1 MEALLWPLLSLIL
14 PFAIR
19 NGKGKY
25 FSSISFNAASRLSE
39 TSCGVPLPSRLAFL
53 NKSDPFLYQ
62 LLGFKTSNKHFYTKA
77 LQHKSYDSNNNN
89 ERLEFLGDSILGCV
103 ISSELY
109 QRFPLI
115 DEGQLSRLR
124 SYLVRGQTLAKL
136 AKTIKLSETL
146 VLGQGELKSG
156 GFRRESIQA
165 DAFEAILGAIF
176 LDSDYLTVS
185 SVVLKLYKDLLND
198 ASPEDS
204 LKDFKTQL
212 QELLQKKG
220 YSLPQYELI
229 KTKGQDHDAIF
240 YVRCIVS
247 EYDLEVEREA
257 KSIKRAEQACA
268 ESLLERL
275 ASS

>member
-1 MEALLWPLLSLIL
+1 MTQLRRQLQFDYQYL
-14 PFAIR
+14 
-19 NGKGKY
+19 
-25 FSSISFNAASRLSE
+25 ISFMDKLQKNIS
-39 TSCGVPLPSRLAFL
+39 
-53 NKSDPFLYQ
+53 YQ
-62 LLGFKTSNKHFYTKA
+62 FNNIDLLKQA
-77 LQHKSYDSNNNN
+77 LTHRSVSKNNN

-103 ISSELY
+103 ISRELY

-124 SYLVRGQTLAKL
+124 SSLVKGQTLAKL
-136 AKTIKLSETL
+136 AKTINLSETL
-146 VLGQGELKSG
+146 VLGKGELKSG

-185 SVVLKLYKDLLND
+185 RVVLKLYKGLLND

-240 YVRCIVS
+240 YVRSIVS
-247 EYDLEVEREA
+247 DYDLEVVKEA

-275 ASS
+275 TSL

>member
-1 MEALLWPLLSLIL
+1 MDKLQKNISYQFNNVELLKQALTHRSVS
-14 PFAIR
+14 
-19 NGKGKY
+19 KK
-25 FSSISFNAASRLSE
+25 
-39 TSCGVPLPSRLAFL
+39 
-53 NKSDPFLYQ
+53 
-62 LLGFKTSNKHFYTKA
+62 
-77 LQHKSYDSNNNN
+77 NN
-89 ERLEFLGDSILGCV
+89 ERLEFLGDSILGCI
-103 ISSELY
+103 ISRELY

-136 AKTIKLSETL
+136 AKTINLSETL

-176 LDSDYLTVS
+176 LDSDYLTVNG
-185 SVVLKLYKDLLND
+185 VVLKLYEDLLND
-198 ASPEDS
+198 VSPEDS

-240 YVRCIVS
+240 YVRSIVS
-247 EYDLEVEREA
+247 EYDLEVVKEA

-275 ASS
+275 TSL

>member
-1 MEALLWPLLSLIL
+1 MDKLQKNISYQFNNVELLKQALTHRSVS
-14 PFAIR
+14 
-19 NGKGKY
+19 KK
-25 FSSISFNAASRLSE
+25 
-39 TSCGVPLPSRLAFL
+39 
-53 NKSDPFLYQ
+53 
-62 LLGFKTSNKHFYTKA
+62 
-77 LQHKSYDSNNNN
+77 NN
-89 ERLEFLGDSILGCV
+89 ERLEFLGDSILGCI
-103 ISSELY
+103 ISRELY

-136 AKTIKLSETL
+136 AKTINLSETL

-185 SVVLKLYKDLLND
+185 GVVLKIYEDLLND

-275 ASS
+275 TSS

>member
-1 MEALLWPLLSLIL
+1 MDKLQKNISYQFNNVELLKQALTHRSVS
-14 PFAIR
+14 
-19 NGKGKY
+19 KK
-25 FSSISFNAASRLSE
+25 
-39 TSCGVPLPSRLAFL
+39 
-53 NKSDPFLYQ
+53 
-62 LLGFKTSNKHFYTKA
+62 
-77 LQHKSYDSNNNN
+77 NN
-89 ERLEFLGDSILGCV
+89 ERLEFLGDSILGCI
-103 ISSELY
+103 ISRELY

-136 AKTIKLSETL
+136 AKTINLSETL

-185 SVVLKLYKDLLND
+185 GVVLKLYEDLLND

-268 ESLLERL
+268 EFLLERL

>member
-1 MEALLWPLLSLIL
+1 MDKLQKNISYQFNNVELLKQALTHRSVS
-14 PFAIR
+14 
-19 NGKGKY
+19 KK
-25 FSSISFNAASRLSE
+25 
-39 TSCGVPLPSRLAFL
+39 
-53 NKSDPFLYQ
+53 
-62 LLGFKTSNKHFYTKA
+62 
-77 LQHKSYDSNNNN
+77 NN
-89 ERLEFLGDSILGCV
+89 ERLEFLGDSILGCI
-103 ISSELY
+103 ISRELY

-136 AKTIKLSETL
+136 AKTINLSETL

-185 SVVLKLYKDLLND
+185 GVVLKLYEDLLND

-220 YSLPQYELI
+220 YSLPQYEVI

>member
-1 MEALLWPLLSLIL
+1 MDKLQKNISYQFNNVELLKQALTHRSVS
-14 PFAIR
+14 
-19 NGKGKY
+19 KK
-25 FSSISFNAASRLSE
+25 
-39 TSCGVPLPSRLAFL
+39 
-53 NKSDPFLYQ
+53 
-62 LLGFKTSNKHFYTKA
+62 
-77 LQHKSYDSNNNN
+77 NN
-89 ERLEFLGDSILGCV
+89 ERLEFLGDSILGCI
-103 ISSELY
+103 ISRELY

-115 DEGQLSRLR
+115 DEGQLSRRR
-124 SYLVRGQTLAKL
+124 SHLVRGQTLAKL
-136 AKTIKLSETL
+136 AKTINLSETL

-185 SVVLKLYKDLLND
+185 GVVLKLYEDLLND

-220 YSLPQYELI
+220 YSLPQYKLI

-268 ESLLERL
+268 EFLLERL

>member
-1 MEALLWPLLSLIL
+1 MDKLQKNISYQFNNVELLKQALTHRSVS
-14 PFAIR
+14 
-19 NGKGKY
+19 KK
-25 FSSISFNAASRLSE
+25 
-39 TSCGVPLPSRLAFL
+39 
-53 NKSDPFLYQ
+53 
-62 LLGFKTSNKHFYTKA
+62 
-77 LQHKSYDSNNNN
+77 NN
-89 ERLEFLGDSILGCV
+89 ERLEFLGDSILGCI
-103 ISSELY
+103 ISRELY

-136 AKTIKLSETL
+136 AKTINLSETL

-176 LDSDYLTVS
+176 LDSDYLTVNG
-185 SVVLKLYKDLLND
+185 VVLKLYEDLLND

-220 YSLPQYELI
+220 YSLPQYEVI

-275 ASS
+275 TSS

>member
-1 MEALLWPLLSLIL
+1 MEKLQKNINYHFSDAALL
-14 PFAIR
+14 
-19 NGKGKY
+19 K
-25 FSSISFNAASRLSE
+25 
-39 TSCGVPLPSRLAFL
+39 
-53 NKSDPFLYQ
+53 Q
-62 LLGFKTSNKHFYTKA
+62 A
-77 LQHKSYDSNNNN
+77 LTHRSVNNNNN

-103 ISSELY
+103 ISHELY
-109 QRFPLI
+109 LRFPLV

-124 SYLVRGQTLAKL
+124 SSLVRGQTLAKL
-136 AKTIKLSETL
+136 AKTLNLSENL

-185 SVVLKLYKDLLND
+185 AVILKLYDGLLNE
-198 ASPEDS
+198 ASPDDS

-220 YSLPQYELI
+220 RSLPMYELI
-229 KTKGQDHDAIF
+229 KTKGQDHNAVF
-240 YVRCIVS
+240 YVSCHIK
-247 EYDLEVEREA
+247 EFNLTVEENA

-268 ESLLERL
+268 ESILGSLSYL
-275 ASS
+275 

>member
-1 MEALLWPLLSLIL
+1 MDKLQKNISYQFNNIDLLKQALTHRSV
-14 PFAIR
+14 
-19 NGKGKY
+19 
-25 FSSISFNAASRLSE
+25 S
-39 TSCGVPLPSRLAFL
+39 
-53 NKSDPFLYQ
+53 
-62 LLGFKTSNKHFYTKA
+62 KH
-77 LQHKSYDSNNNN
+77 NN

-103 ISSELY
+103 ISRELY

-124 SYLVRGQTLAKL
+124 SSLVKGQTLAKL
-136 AKTIKLSETL
+136 AKIINLSETL

-185 SVVLKLYKDLLND
+185 RVVLKLYDNLLND
-198 ASPEDS
+198 VSPVDS

-220 YSLPQYELI
+220 LSLPQYEVI
-229 KTKGQDHDAIF
+229 KTKGQDHNAIF
-240 YVRCIVS
+240 YVRCIIS
-247 EYDLEVEREA
+247 EYDLKVEKEA

-268 ESLLERL
+268 ESLLESL
-275 ASS
+275 SSL

>member
-1 MEALLWPLLSLIL
+1 MEKLQKNIFYQFNDIDLLKQALTHRSVS
-14 PFAIR
+14 
-19 NGKGKY
+19 K
-25 FSSISFNAASRLSE
+25 
-39 TSCGVPLPSRLAFL
+39 
-53 NKSDPFLYQ
+53 
-62 LLGFKTSNKHFYTKA
+62 
-77 LQHKSYDSNNNN
+77 NNN

-103 ISSELY
+103 ISRELY
-109 QRFPLI
+109 HRFPLI
-115 DEGQLSRLR
+115 NEGQLSRLR
-124 SYLVRGQTLAKL
+124 SYLVKGQTLAKL

-185 SVVLKLYKDLLND
+185 RVVLKLYKGLLND

-247 EYDLEVEREA
+247 EYDLEVVKEA

-275 ASS
+275 TSL

>member
-1 MEALLWPLLSLIL
+1 MDKLQKNISYQFNNVELLKQALTHRSVS
-14 PFAIR
+14 
-19 NGKGKY
+19 KK
-25 FSSISFNAASRLSE
+25 
-39 TSCGVPLPSRLAFL
+39 
-53 NKSDPFLYQ
+53 
-62 LLGFKTSNKHFYTKA
+62 
-77 LQHKSYDSNNNN
+77 NN
-89 ERLEFLGDSILGCV
+89 ERLEFLGDSILGCI
-103 ISSELY
+103 ISRELY

-124 SYLVRGQTLAKL
+124 SHLVRGQTLAKL
-136 AKTIKLSETL
+136 AKTINLSETL

-185 SVVLKLYKDLLND
+185 GVVLKLYEDLLND

-212 QELLQKKG
+212 QELLQKKR
-220 YSLPQYELI
+220 YSLPQYKLI

-268 ESLLERL
+268 EFLLERL

>member
-1 MEALLWPLLSLIL
+1 MDKLQKNISYQFNNVELLKQALTHRSVS
-14 PFAIR
+14 
-19 NGKGKY
+19 KK
-25 FSSISFNAASRLSE
+25 
-39 TSCGVPLPSRLAFL
+39 
-53 NKSDPFLYQ
+53 
-62 LLGFKTSNKHFYTKA
+62 
-77 LQHKSYDSNNNN
+77 NN
-89 ERLEFLGDSILGCV
+89 ERLEFLGDSILGCI
-103 ISSELY
+103 ISRELY

-136 AKTIKLSETL
+136 AKTINLSETL

-185 SVVLKLYKDLLND
+185 VVVLKLYEDLLND

-220 YSLPQYELI
+220 HSLPQYELI

-268 ESLLERL
+268 ESILERL

>member
-1 MEALLWPLLSLIL
+1 MEKLQKNIDYHFSDAALLKQALTHRS
-14 PFAIR
+14 
-19 NGKGKY
+19 
-25 FSSISFNAASRLSE
+25 
-39 TSCGVPLPSRLAFL
+39 V
-53 NKSDPFLYQ
+53 NK
-62 LLGFKTSNKHFYTKA
+62 
-77 LQHKSYDSNNNN
+77 NNN

-103 ISSELY
+103 ISHELY
-109 QRFPLI
+109 HRFPLV

-124 SYLVRGQTLAKL
+124 SSLVRGQTLAKL
-136 AKTIKLSETL
+136 AKTLNLSENL

-185 SVVLKLYKDLLND
+185 AVILKLYDELLNE
-198 ASPEDS
+198 ASPDDS

-220 YSLPQYELI
+220 HSLPMYELI
-229 KTKGQDHDAIF
+229 KTKGQDHNAVF
-240 YVRCIVS
+240 YVSCHIK
-247 EYDLEVEREA
+247 EFNLTAEENA

-268 ESLLERL
+268 ESILGSL
-275 ASS
+275 SSL

>member
-1 MEALLWPLLSLIL
+1 MDKLQKNISYKFNNIDLLKQALTHRSV
-14 PFAIR
+14 
-19 NGKGKY
+19 
-25 FSSISFNAASRLSE
+25 S
-39 TSCGVPLPSRLAFL
+39 
-53 NKSDPFLYQ
+53 
-62 LLGFKTSNKHFYTKA
+62 KH
-77 LQHKSYDSNNNN
+77 NN

-103 ISSELY
+103 ISRELY

-124 SYLVRGQTLAKL
+124 SSLVKGQTLAKL
-136 AKTIKLSETL
+136 AKIINLSDTL

-185 SVVLKLYKDLLND
+185 RVVLKLYDNLLND
-198 ASPEDS
+198 VSPVDS

-220 YSLPQYELI
+220 LSLPQYEVI
-229 KTKGQDHDAIF
+229 KTKGQDHNAIF
-240 YVRCIVS
+240 YVRCIIS
-247 EYDLEVEREA
+247 EYDLKVEKEA

-275 ASS
+275 SSLL

>member
-1 MEALLWPLLSLIL
+1 MDKLQKNISYQFNNVELLKQALTHRSVS
-14 PFAIR
+14 
-19 NGKGKY
+19 KK
-25 FSSISFNAASRLSE
+25 
-39 TSCGVPLPSRLAFL
+39 
-53 NKSDPFLYQ
+53 
-62 LLGFKTSNKHFYTKA
+62 
-77 LQHKSYDSNNNN
+77 NN
-89 ERLEFLGDSILGCV
+89 ERLEFLGDSILGCI

-124 SYLVRGQTLAKL
+124 SHLVRGQTLAKL
-136 AKTIKLSETL
+136 AKTINLSETL

-185 SVVLKLYKDLLND
+185 GVVLKLYEDLLND

-220 YSLPQYELI
+220 YSLPQYKLI

-268 ESLLERL
+268 EFLLERL

>member
-1 MEALLWPLLSLIL
+1 MDKLQKNISYQFNNIELLKRALTHRSVSKI
-14 PFAIR
+14 
-19 NGKGKY
+19 
-25 FSSISFNAASRLSE
+25 
-39 TSCGVPLPSRLAFL
+39 
-53 NKSDPFLYQ
+53 
-62 LLGFKTSNKHFYTKA
+62 
-77 LQHKSYDSNNNN
+77 NN
-89 ERLEFLGDSILGCV
+89 ERLEFLGDSILGSV
-103 ISSELY
+103 ISHELY
-109 QRFPLI
+109 QRFPLV

-124 SYLVRGQTLAKL
+124 SNLVRGQTLAKL
-136 AKTIKLSETL
+136 AKTIKLSECL

-165 DAFEAILGAIF
+165 DAFEAILGAIL

-185 SVVLKLYKDLLND
+185 GVVLKLYEGLLNE

-229 KTKGQDHDAIF
+229 KTKGQDHNAIF
-240 YVRCIVS
+240 YVRCIIR
-247 EYDLEVEREA
+247 EYELEIEREA

>member
-1 MEALLWPLLSLIL
+1 MDKLQKNISYQFNNVELLKQALTHRSVS
-14 PFAIR
+14 
-19 NGKGKY
+19 KK
-25 FSSISFNAASRLSE
+25 
-39 TSCGVPLPSRLAFL
+39 
-53 NKSDPFLYQ
+53 
-62 LLGFKTSNKHFYTKA
+62 
-77 LQHKSYDSNNNN
+77 NN
-89 ERLEFLGDSILGCV
+89 ERLEFLGDSILGCI
-103 ISSELY
+103 ISRELY

-136 AKTIKLSETL
+136 AKTINLSETL

-185 SVVLKLYKDLLND
+185 GVVLKLYEDLLND
-198 ASPEDS
+198 VSPEDS

-275 ASS
+275 TSS